1 MTEAPETNRGNAS
14 RDAEMTASPA
24 EDWFVREVLPLE
36 AALMQFLQ
44 HNWRNKADIADLRQD
59 VYVQVFDAAHT
70 NIPDNAKAF
79 VFQTARN
86 LLINRL
92 KREHIVPI
100 EAVADVEALNAAIE
114 TPGPER
120 NTIARDELRR
130 LQAALDRL
138 PPRCRDANGIEW
150 KAADWLQRR
159 QFWNWS
165 ADDQAQLD
173 VWLAESSAHRVAF
186 LRLKSGYAQTE
197 RLVALRSIKP
207 EPESRL
213 RARWFQAI

>member
-70 NIPDNAKAF
+70 KIPDNAKAF
-79 VFQTARN
+79 VFQPARN

-92 KREHIVPI
+92 RREHIVPI

-130 LQAALDRL
+130 LQSALDRL
-138 PPRCRDANGIEW
+138 PDRCREAVILGRIEGLSGREIAERMGITESTVSIHLANGVR
-150 KAADWLQRR
+150 ALVDAFFAPLADRR
-159 QFWNWS
+159 SKQ
-165 ADDQAQLD
+165 
-173 VWLAESSAHRVAF
+173 
-186 LRLKSGYAQTE
+186 
-197 RLVALRSIKP
+197 
-207 EPESRL
+207 
-213 RARWFQAI
+213 

>member
-1 MTEAPETNRGNAS
+1 MTEAPDTNLENAS
-14 RDAEMTASPA
+14 RLRTDADMTASEV

-44 HNWRNKADIADLRQD
+44 HNWRNRAEIADLRQD
-59 VYVQVFDAAHT
+59 VYVQVFDAANT
-70 NIPDNAKAF
+70 KIPDHPKAF

-92 KREHIVPI
+92 KREQIVPI
-100 EAVADVEALNAAIE
+100 EAVADVEALGAAME

-138 PPRCRDANGIEW
+138 PPRCREAVMLGRIEGLTGREIALRMGITE
-150 KAADWLQRR
+150 
-159 QFWNWS
+159 
-165 ADDQAQLD
+165 QA
-173 VWLAESSAHRVAF
+173 VSAHLIHGVRV
-186 LRLKSGYAQTE
+186 
-197 RLVALRSIKP
+197 LVNEVYGDDRRRTP
-207 EPESRL
+207 
-213 RARWFQAI
+213 

>member
-1 MTEAPETNRGNAS
+1 
-14 RDAEMTASPA
+14 
-24 EDWFVREVLPLE
+24 VREVLPLE

-59 VYVQVFDAAHT
+59 VYVQVFDAAHN
-70 NIPDNAKAF
+70 NIPDNTKAF

-138 PPRCRDANGIEW
+138 PPRCREAVVLGRIEGLSGREIAARMGITE
-150 KAADWLQRR
+150 
-159 QFWNWS
+159 
-165 ADDQAQLD
+165 QA
-173 VWLAESSAHRVAF
+173 VSAHLINGVRA
-186 LRLKSGYAQTE
+186 
-197 RLVALRSIKP
+197 LVIEVYGDDRRRPS
-207 EPESRL
+207 
-213 RARWFQAI
+213 

>member
-1 MTEAPETNRGNAS
+1 MTEAPDTNLGNAS
-14 RDAEMTASPA
+14 RDAEMTASPV

-59 VYVQVFDAAHT
+59 VYVQVFDAAHN
-70 NIPDNAKAF
+70 NIPDNTKAF

-138 PPRCRDANGIEW
+138 PPRCREAVVLGRIEGLSGREIAARMGITE
-150 KAADWLQRR
+150 
-159 QFWNWS
+159 
-165 ADDQAQLD
+165 QA
-173 VWLAESSAHRVAF
+173 VSAHLINGVRA
-186 LRLKSGYAQTE
+186 
-197 RLVALRSIKP
+197 LVNEVYGDDRRRPS
-207 EPESRL
+207 
-213 RARWFQAI
+213 

>member
-1 MTEAPETNRGNAS
+1 MTEAPETNLGNAS
-14 RDAEMTASPA
+14 RDAGMTASPA

-70 NIPDNAKAF
+70 KIPDNAKAF

-138 PPRCRDANGIEW
+138 PPRCREAVVLGRIEGLSGREIAARMGITE
-150 KAADWLQRR
+150 
-159 QFWNWS
+159 
-165 ADDQAQLD
+165 QA
-173 VWLAESSAHRVAF
+173 VSAHLINGVRA
-186 LRLKSGYAQTE
+186 
-197 RLVALRSIKP
+197 LVNEIYGDDRRRPS
-207 EPESRL
+207 
-213 RARWFQAI
+213 

>member
-1 MTEAPETNRGNAS
+1 MTEAPDTNRENAS
-14 RDAEMTASPA
+14 RHRTAAEMTASA
-24 EDWFVREVLPLE
+24 VEDWFVREVLPLE

-59 VYVQVFDAAHT
+59 VYVQVFDAAHKK
-70 NIPDNAKAF
+70 IPEQPKAF

-100 EAVADVEALNAAIE
+100 EAVADVEALGAAME

-138 PPRCRDANGIEW
+138 PPRCREAVVLGRIEGLSGREIAQRMGITE
-150 KAADWLQRR
+150 
-159 QFWNWS
+159 
-165 ADDQAQLD
+165 QA
-173 VWLAESSAHRVAF
+173 VSAHLIHGVRA
-186 LRLKSGYAQTE
+186 
-197 RLVALRSIKP
+197 LVNEVYGDDRRRTS
-207 EPESRL
+207 
-213 RARWFQAI
+213 

>member
-1 MTEAPETNRGNAS
+1 MGGGMAEAPDTSLGNAS
-14 RDAEMTASPA
+14 RDAEMTASPV

-59 VYVQVFDAAHT
+59 VYVQVFDAAH
-70 NIPDNAKAF
+70 NKIPDNAKAF

-92 KREHIVPI
+92 KREQIIPI

-114 TPGPER
+114 APGPER

-138 PPRCRDANGIEW
+138 PPRCREAVVLGRIEGLSGREIASRMGITE
-150 KAADWLQRR
+150 
-159 QFWNWS
+159 
-165 ADDQAQLD
+165 QA
-173 VWLAESSAHRVAF
+173 VSAHLINGVRA
-186 LRLKSGYAQTE
+186 
-197 RLVALRSIKP
+197 LVNEVYGDDRRRPS
-207 EPESRL
+207 
-213 RARWFQAI
+213 

>member
-1 MTEAPETNRGNAS
+1 
-14 RDAEMTASPA
+14 MTASPA

-59 VYVQVFDAAHT
+59 VYVQVFDASH
-70 NIPDNAKAF
+70 NKIPDNARAF

-138 PPRCRDANGIEW
+138 PPRCREAVVLGRIEGLSGREIAARMGITE
-150 KAADWLQRR
+150 
-159 QFWNWS
+159 
-165 ADDQAQLD
+165 QA
-173 VWLAESSAHRVAF
+173 VSAHLINGVRA
-186 LRLKSGYAQTE
+186 
-197 RLVALRSIKP
+197 LVDEIYGD
-207 EPESRL
+207 
-213 RARWFQAI
+213 ARRRPS

>member
-138 PPRCRDANGIEW
+138 PPRCREAVVLGRIEGLSGREIAARMGITE
-150 KAADWLQRR
+150 
-159 QFWNWS
+159 
-165 ADDQAQLD
+165 QA
-173 VWLAESSAHRVAF
+173 VSAHLINGVRA
-186 LRLKSGYAQTE
+186 
-197 RLVALRSIKP
+197 LVNEIYGDDRRRPS
-207 EPESRL
+207 
-213 RARWFQAI
+213 

>member
-14 RDAEMTASPA
+14 RDAGMTASPA

-92 KREHIVPI
+92 RREHIVPI
-100 EAVADVEALNAAIE
+100 EAVADVDALNAALE

-138 PPRCRDANGIEW
+138 PPRCREAVVLGRIEGLSGREIAARMGITE
-150 KAADWLQRR
+150 
-159 QFWNWS
+159 
-165 ADDQAQLD
+165 QA
-173 VWLAESSAHRVAF
+173 VSAHLINGVRA
-186 LRLKSGYAQTE
+186 
-197 RLVALRSIKP
+197 LVNEIYGDDRRRPS
-207 EPESRL
+207 
-213 RARWFQAI
+213 

>member
-1 MTEAPETNRGNAS
+1 MTEAPDTNLGNAS
-14 RDAEMTASPA
+14 RDAEMTASPV

-70 NIPDNAKAF
+70 KIPDNAKAF

-92 KREHIVPI
+92 KREQIVPI

-138 PPRCRDANGIEW
+138 PPRCREAVVLGRIEGLSGREIAARMGITE
-150 KAADWLQRR
+150 
-159 QFWNWS
+159 
-165 ADDQAQLD
+165 QA
-173 VWLAESSAHRVAF
+173 VSAHLINGVRA
-186 LRLKSGYAQTE
+186 
-197 RLVALRSIKP
+197 LVNEVYGDDRRRS
-207 EPESRL
+207 S
-213 RARWFQAI
+213 

>member
-1 MTEAPETNRGNAS
+1 MGGGMTDAPETNRGNAS
-14 RDAEMTASPA
+14 RDAGMTASPA

-70 NIPDNAKAF
+70 KIPDNAKAF

-138 PPRCRDANGIEW
+138 PPRCREAVVLGRIEGLSGREIAARMGITE
-150 KAADWLQRR
+150 
-159 QFWNWS
+159 
-165 ADDQAQLD
+165 QA
-173 VWLAESSAHRVAF
+173 VSAHLINGVRA
-186 LRLKSGYAQTE
+186 
-197 RLVALRSIKP
+197 LVNEIYGDDRRRPS
-207 EPESRL
+207 
-213 RARWFQAI
+213 

>member
-1 MTEAPETNRGNAS
+1 MGGGMTEAPETNRGNAS

-70 NIPDNAKAF
+70 KIPDNAKAF

-92 KREHIVPI
+92 KREQIVPI

-120 NTIARDELRR
+120 NIIARDELRR

-138 PPRCRDANGIEW
+138 PPRCREAVVLGRIEGLSGREIAARMGITE
-150 KAADWLQRR
+150 
-159 QFWNWS
+159 
-165 ADDQAQLD
+165 QA
-173 VWLAESSAHRVAF
+173 VSAHLINGVRA
-186 LRLKSGYAQTE
+186 
-197 RLVALRSIKP
+197 LVNEIYGDDRRRPS
-207 EPESRL
+207 
-213 RARWFQAI
+213 

>member
-70 NIPDNAKAF
+70 KIPDNAKAF

-100 EAVADVEALNAAIE
+100 EAVADVEALNATIE

-138 PPRCRDANGIEW
+138 PPRCREAVVLGRIEGLSGREIAARMGITE
-150 KAADWLQRR
+150 
-159 QFWNWS
+159 
-165 ADDQAQLD
+165 QA
-173 VWLAESSAHRVAF
+173 VSAHLINGVRA
-186 LRLKSGYAQTE
+186 
-197 RLVALRSIKP
+197 LVNEIYGDDRRRPS
-207 EPESRL
+207 
-213 RARWFQAI
+213 